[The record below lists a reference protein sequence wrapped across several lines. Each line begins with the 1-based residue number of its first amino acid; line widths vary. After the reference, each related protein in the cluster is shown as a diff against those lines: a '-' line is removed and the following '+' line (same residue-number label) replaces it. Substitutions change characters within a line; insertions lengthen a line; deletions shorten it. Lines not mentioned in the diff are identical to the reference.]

1 MTPHQL
7 LQQVKTTRARLHGI
21 WGKRL
26 AY

>member
-7 LQQVKTTRARLHGI
+7 LQHVKTTRARLHGT